1 MLYDELLGWR
11 AVYVTIAVH
20 GVALSHRKGI
30 SCWHTLGMEIVY
42 QQILPLP
49 HAANGIAP
57 VVRSGTGMTLP
68 SAIDFMRLVLAST
81 YAKQRSEA
89 LTGKRN

>member
-20 GVALSHRKGI
+20 GVALSQRKSI
-30 SCWHTLGMEIVY
+30 SCGHALRMVIVY
-42 QQILPLP
+42 EQILPLP

-57 VVRSGTGMTLP
+57 VVRSGIGMTLP
-68 SAIDFMRLVLAST
+68 STVDFMGLVFAFS
-81 YAKQRSEA
+81 
-89 LTGKRN
+89 